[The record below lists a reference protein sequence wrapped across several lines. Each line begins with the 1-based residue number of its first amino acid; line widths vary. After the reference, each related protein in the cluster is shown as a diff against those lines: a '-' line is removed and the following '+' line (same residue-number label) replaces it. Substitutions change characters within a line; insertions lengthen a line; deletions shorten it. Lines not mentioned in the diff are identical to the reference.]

1 MKNIIRKLLLKYKF
15 KKSYKEFI
23 RNNTGESRFEINWND
38 RYPCLNDNT
47 NYTGFDR
54 HYIYHPAWAARII
67 KKINPDLHIDISS
80 SLHFSTII
88 SAFVPVK
95 FYDFRP
101 AKIILSGLESLRA
114 DLLNLDFEDNSI
126 DSLSCMHT
134 VEHIGLGRYGDHI
147 DYSGDIKAMAE
158 LSRVLSF
165 NGNLLFVVPI
175 GNSSIIQFNAHR
187 IYTKDQIIDHFNTL
201 GLQLL
206 EFALIPEDENDGGL
220 VLEPTQNLLKK
231 QKYAC
236 GCFWF
241 TKKC

>member
-23 RNNTGESRFEINWND
+23 RNNTGESRFDINWSD

-67 KKINPDLHIDISS
+67 KKINPDIHIDISS

-175 GNSSIIQFNAHR
+175 GNRSIIQFNAHR